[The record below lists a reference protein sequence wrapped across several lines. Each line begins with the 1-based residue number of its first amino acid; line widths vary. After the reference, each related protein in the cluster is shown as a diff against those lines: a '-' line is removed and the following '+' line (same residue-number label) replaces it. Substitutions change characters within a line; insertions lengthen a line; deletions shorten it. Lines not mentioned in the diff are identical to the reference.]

1 MRWRPCRRRSP
12 SFRPRLPSGS
22 GISTIPICTRRIAR
36 NSTRPPQHSQARR
49 RNCRKPKKDGSTS
62 KCCANKSNRLNP
74 TGLTQMT
81 SPLAAK
87 IARDYGTPAV
97 VIDMDLVERN
107 IARIQA
113 ACNEAGVANRP
124 HIKTHKS
131 PLLAKLQIA
140 AGAKGITCQ
149 KLGEAEVMADAG
161 IDDILISYN
170 LIGEEK
176 MARLGALQAKAGMT
190 VAADNSVVVAGLP
203 QAAAASGR
211 PLSVVVEC
219 DTGRKR
225 AGVATPAEAIALA
238 REIAASK
245 GLTFAGFMLY
255 PTETGWTEAQKFYD
269 EALAGVRAHGLDAA
283 MVSTGGT
290 PNLKNVGKLKGAT
303 EHRPRTYI
311 YNDRMQVAAG
321 VASWDDCALHI
332 YSTVVSRAGPDR
344 GILDAG
350 SKTLTSDTG
359 GGLEGHGLILEHPEA
374 RIARFAEEHG
384 FLDLARSNTRPN
396 VGDVVRIVPNHVCVV
411 VNMMDEVVMVRGDEI
426 IGTLPVA
433 ARGKLR

>member
-1 MRWRPCRRRSP
+1 M
-12 SFRPRLPSGS
+12 
-22 GISTIPICTRRIAR
+22 T
-36 NSTRPPQHSQARR
+36 
-49 RNCRKPKKDGSTS
+49 TS
-62 KCCANKSNRLNP
+62 
-74 TGLTQMT
+74 
-81 SPLAAK
+81 LAAK
-87 IARDYGTPAV
+87 IAREYGTPAA
-97 VIDMDLVERN
+97 VIDLDRVERN

-113 ACNEAGVANRP
+113 ACDAAGVANRP

-131 PLLAKLQIA
+131 PMLARRQIE

-176 MARLGALQAKAGMT
+176 MARLAALQARANMT
-190 VAADNSVVVAGLP
+190 VAADNAVVIDGLAR
-203 QAAAASGR
+203 AAAISGR

-225 AGVATPAEAIALA
+225 AGVETPAEAIALA
-238 REIAASK
+238 RQIAASK
-245 GLTFAGFMLY
+245 GLRFAGFMLY
-255 PTETGWTEAQKFYD
+255 PTETGWDAAQTFYD
-269 EALAGVRAHGLDAA
+269 EALAGVREHALDAA
-283 MVSTGGT
+283 MVSTGGS
-290 PNLKNVGKLKGAT
+290 PNLKNLGKLKGAT
-303 EHRPRTYI
+303 EHRPGTYI

-321 VASWDDCALHI
+321 VATFEDCALTI
-332 YSTVVSRAGPDR
+332 YSTVVSRAAPER

-350 SKTLTSDTG
+350 SKTLTSDS
-359 GGLEGHGLILEHPEA
+359 GGLDGFGLILEHPEA
-374 RIARFAEEHG
+374 TIARFAEEHG

-411 VNMMDEVVMVRGDEI
+411 VNMMDEVVMVRGEEI
-426 IGTLPVA
+426 VGLLPIA

>member
-1 MRWRPCRRRSP
+1 
-12 SFRPRLPSGS
+12 
-22 GISTIPICTRRIAR
+22 
-36 NSTRPPQHSQARR
+36 
-49 RNCRKPKKDGSTS
+49 
-62 KCCANKSNRLNP
+62 
-74 TGLTQMT
+74 MT
-81 SPLAAK
+81 TPLAAK

-149 KLGEAEVMADAG
+149 KLGEAEVMANAG
-161 IDDILISYN
+161 IDNILISYN

-176 MARLGALQAKAGMT
+176 MARLGALQAKVNVT
-190 VAADNSVVVAGLP
+190 VAADNATVIAGLP
-203 QAAAASGR
+203 QAARSAGR

-225 AGVATPAEAIALA
+225 AGVETPAEAIALA
-238 REIAASK
+238 REIAASPE
-245 GLTFAGFMLY
+245 LDFAGFMLY
-255 PTETGWTEAQKFYD
+255 PTETGWAEAQRFFD
-269 EALAGVRAHGLDAA
+269 EALAGVRAAGLEPSI
-283 MVSTGGT
+283 VSTGGT
-290 PNLKNVGKLKGAT
+290 PNLKNLGKLRGAT
-303 EHRPRTYI
+303 EHRFGTYI

-321 VASWDDCALHI
+321 VASFDDCALNV
-332 YSTVVSRAGPDR
+332 YATVVSRAGPDR

-359 GGLEGHGLILEHPEA
+359 GGLDGHGLVLEHPEA

-384 FLDLARSNTRPN
+384 FLDLTRSNTRPA
-396 VGDVVRIVPNHVCVV
+396 VGDIVRIVPNHVCVV
-411 VNMMDEVVMVRGDEI
+411 VNMVDEVVMVRGDEI